1 MVSITK
7 KFNEKSETKVTPLD
21 IWKHLNTLWDMAEV
35 ERLEGL
41 DIKTLG
47 FQCLNEY
54 WEFALNPIEEFDG
67 MVKEIPQEQEET
79 TTAEPQKEAE
89 APTEAVP
96 VSSESKSTTAK
107 TRRQAAR
114 RASSRLNVNTSGV
127 DVTGASAK
135 SSAVEDT
142 GSQNEVEY
150 ASEASL
156 ASHIDT
162 HQDDEDRGSS
172 TGNIKR
178 QRSLRRTSSREVS
191 PVSKEPPPEPASSPA
206 RATRSGSTRK
216 DQGSG
221 SSNTKKKRKSNL

>member
-1 MVSITK
+1 M
-7 KFNEKSETKVTPLD
+7 
-21 IWKHLNTLWDMAEV
+21 
-35 ERLEGL
+35 

-47 FQCLNEY
+47 FESLNEY

-67 MVKEIPQEQEET
+67 MIKEIPQEQEET

-89 APTEAVP
+89 ASTEAVP
-96 VSSESKSTTAK
+96 VSSESKSTTATATK

-221 SSNTKKKRKSNL
+221 PSNTKKKRKSNL